1 MSYPQ
6 QIYPEELR
14 RKWFKFMAVRGQYEK
29 SVKICKEVSVY
40 EYYECL
46 EPREVIAE
54 PPLFRERM
62 VLVKGYYRVRTEKEY
77 YPVCG
82 KTGIPDDGR
91 SGLSKDF
98 WKHRQS
104 GHDKGQRIRFA
115 KKLAAEEKARKA
127 KAAEDIRTAR
137 NIPNCAIAARLG
149 IPVAMLTD
157 EILESKRN
165 QIATLRAINQIKKL
179 AI

>member
-6 QIYPEELR
+6 QIYPDKLR
-14 RKWFKFMAVRGQYEK
+14 RKWFKFVAVHGQYEK
-29 SVKICKEVSVY
+29 SVKVCDEVWAY

-46 EPREVIAE
+46 ERREVIAE
-54 PPLFRERM
+54 PPAFRDRM
-62 VLVKGYYRVRTEKEY
+62 VLVNGYYRIRTEKEY

-82 KTGIPDDGR
+82 KTGIPDDRR
-91 SGLSKDF
+91 SGLSQDF
-98 WKHRQS
+98 WKHRHA

-137 NIPNCAIAARLG
+137 NIPNCEIAARLG

-157 EILESKRN
+157 EILDAKRN
-165 QIATLRAINQIKKL
+165 QIATLRAIKQIKKL